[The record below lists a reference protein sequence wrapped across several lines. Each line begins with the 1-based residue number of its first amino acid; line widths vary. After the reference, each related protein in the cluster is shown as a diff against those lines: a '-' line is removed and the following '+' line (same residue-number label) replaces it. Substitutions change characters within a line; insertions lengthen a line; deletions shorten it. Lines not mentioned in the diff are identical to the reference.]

1 MTPRHHLDSA
11 TVVAFAAG
19 TLSPALAAVAAS
31 HLEACAHCRRQVQQG
46 ERLGGLL
53 LEQQQ
58 PAHASPARHASLRQA
73 MLAQLDED
81 VPVDAPASPLR
92 DAIDGARELESDPD
106 RLPLSLHAYFG
117 ESFSGLRWRWMGPG
131 MHMIR
136 AQGLQQG
143 QLILLKI
150 AAGKSMPIHSHG
162 GSELTQ
168 ILKGAYTDA
177 LGRFGV
183 GDVADLDSE
192 VEHQPVTVPGVPCI
206 CVSAL
211 DAPLRFPGWLARKL
225 QPLFGL

>member
-11 TVVAFAAG
+11 TVIAFAAG

-31 HLEACAHCRRQVQQG
+31 HLETCAHCRQQVQQG

-58 PAHASPARHASLRQA
+58 PVHAANARRESLRQA
-73 MLAQLDED
+73 MLAQLDEA
-81 VPVDAPASPLR
+81 PVEPLASSFRNIR
-92 DAIDGARELESDPD
+92 DSAREADPD
-106 RLPLSLHAYFG
+106 RLPLSLHEYFG
-117 ESFSGLRWRWMGPG
+117 ESYSGLRWRWMGPG

-183 GDVADLDSE
+183 GDVADLDSA

>member
-11 TVVAFAAG
+11 TMVAFAAG
-19 TLSPALAAVAAS
+19 TLAPALAAVAAS
-31 HLEACAHCRRQVQQG
+31 HLEVCAHCRQQVRQG

-58 PAHASPARHASLRQA
+58 PVHAANARRESLRQA
-73 MLAQLDED
+73 MLAQLDEA
-81 VPVDAPASPLR
+81 PVEPLASSFRNIR
-92 DAIDGARELESDPD
+92 DSAREADPD
-106 RLPLSLHAYFG
+106 RLPLSLHEYFG
-117 ESFSGLRWRWMGPG
+117 ESYSGLRWRWMGPG

-136 AQGLQQG
+136 AQGVQQG

-177 LGRFGV
+177 LGRFAV

-192 VEHQPVTVPGVPCI
+192 VEHQPVTVPGVACI

-225 QPLFGL
+225 QPLFGI

>member
-58 PAHASPARHASLRQA
+58 PGHAAQARRESLRQD
-73 MLAQLDED
+73 MLAQLDAAA
-81 VPVDAPASPLR
+81 VAPPAGPF
-92 DAIDGARELESDPD
+92 AKAFEGARAPDPD
-106 RLPLSLHAYFG
+106 RLPVSLQAYFG
-117 ESFSGLRWRWMGPG
+117 ASYRALRWRWMGPG

-143 QLILLKI
+143 QLILLRI

-168 ILKGAYTDA
+168 ILRGAYTDA
-177 LGRFGV
+177 LGRFAE

-225 QPLFGL
+225 QPFIGL

>member
-31 HLEACAHCRRQVQQG
+31 HLEVCAQCRQQVRKG

-58 PAHASPARHASLRQA
+58 PGHASHARRESLRQDI
-73 MLAQLDED
+73 LAQLDEA
-81 VPVDAPASPLR
+81 PVAPPASPFR
-92 DAIDGARELESDPD
+92 NAIDGPREADPD
-106 RLPLSLHAYFG
+106 RLPVSLHAYFG
-117 ESFSGLRWRWMGPG
+117 ETYSALRWRWMGPG

-177 LGRFGV
+177 LGRFAV

-192 VEHQPVTVPGVPCI
+192 VEHQPVTVPGVACI

-225 QPLFGL
+225 QPLIGL